1 VLIDVDMLQ
10 QCDNNQLSARLGRP
24 LTFCVGVQGPT
35 HDEIS
40 EPIAESESE
49 RPESTSRSLSVSTGW
64 IWKGLRMLAGGRSA
78 AEWAY

>member
-1 VLIDVDMLQ
+1 MIGQSGLLPLDFLVRVHDR
-10 QCDNNQLSARLGRP
+10 RLASG
-24 LTFCVGVQGPT
+24 T

-64 IWKGLRMLAGGRSA
+64 IWKGLRMFAGGNSA